1 MKVDFTLINP
11 VNHYR
16 KTLVDNLAILNL
28 RAVSEAAGFSTHVI
42 DFQRKFLEE
51 EKTFQRRNSKRMS
64 FRRRKSDADKIG
76 NPKSSPSEDPF
87 SDDDVARHVDLCL
100 NCIIALYD
108 S

>member
-28 RAVSEAAGFSTHVI
+28 RAVSEAAGFSTNVI

-51 EKTFQRRNSKRMS
+51 EKTFSKEIYRW
-64 FRRRKSDADKIG
+64 
-76 NPKSSPSEDPF
+76 F
-87 SDDDVARHVDLCL
+87 SDEIKGLFGGFCGR
-100 NCIIALYD
+100 D
-108 S
+108 SGIGPAQRAKTTIWN

>member
-1 MKVDFTLINP
+1 MKADFTLINP

-51 EKTFQRRNSKRMS
+51 EKTFFKRNLSVVLRRN
-64 FRRRKSDADKIG
+64 KSNRLPCFWCFDHERLLYLGHHD
-76 NPKSSPSEDPF
+76 SED
-87 SDDDVARHVDLCL
+87 
-100 NCIIALYD
+100 Y
-108 S
+108 

>member
-51 EKTFQRRNSKRMS
+51 EKTFSKEIYRWFS
-64 FRRRKSDADKIG
+64 DEIKSNRLPCFWCFDHERLLYLGHHD
-76 NPKSSPSEDPF
+76 SED
-87 SDDDVARHVDLCL
+87 
-100 NCIIALYD
+100 Y
-108 S
+108 

>member
-51 EKTFQRRNSKRMS
+51 EKTFSKEIYRW
-64 FRRRKSDADKIG
+64 FSDEIKAIDSHVFWCFDHERLLYLG
-76 NPKSSPSEDPF
+76 HHDSED
-87 SDDDVARHVDLCL
+87 
-100 NCIIALYD
+100 Y
-108 S
+108 

>member
-51 EKTFQRRNSKRMS
+51 EKTFSKEIYRW
-64 FRRRKSDADKIG
+64 
-76 NPKSSPSEDPF
+76 F
-87 SDDDVARHVDLCL
+87 SDELTLPVVETRGFSVLRGLPSGTDIVL
-100 NCIIALYD
+100 
-108 S
+108 

>member
-42 DFQRKFLEE
+42 DFQ
-51 EKTFQRRNSKRMS
+51 
-64 FRRRKSDADKIG
+64 
-76 NPKSSPSEDPF
+76 
-87 SDDDVARHVDLCL
+87 
-100 NCIIALYD
+100 
-108 S
+108 

>member
-51 EKTFQRRNSKRMS
+51 EKTF
-64 FRRRKSDADKIG
+64 
-76 NPKSSPSEDPF
+76 
-87 SDDDVARHVDLCL
+87 
-100 NCIIALYD
+100 
-108 S
+108 

>member
-42 DFQRKFLEE
+42 DFQRKFV
-51 EKTFQRRNSKRMS
+51 EKKERRMS
-64 FRRRKSDADKIG
+64 YSIDILFKSFI
-76 NPKSSPSEDPF
+76 SSSL
-87 SDDDVARHVDLCL
+87 RL
-100 NCIIALYD
+100 
-108 S
+108 